1 VFTDPQKYGIRVP
14 SLTAGAELVA
24 AAVRRTPA
32 PDAATLAQITA
43 LVGVMQLQGQPSFA
57 SALAPCAVLMRA
69 LLDPRMKT
77 RASERVARALLP
89 QLREHVAKRAPLTPE
104 ALAAASPSRRWA
116 LTSGL
121 RAVQSWMRATGE
133 HNAQWLWTFRKESGL
148 LAEGETPDPLM
159 SKKPSDKPSAPR
171 LDLGSRLCYSIT
183 TIICT
188 FANSDRFV
196 RYRDLHM
203 PHGASQVFV
212 MNAPCHAERHG
223 HHVVLSIHPYCY
235 QDQRRPR
242 AHSSNF
248 RAGIKK
254 RLQNTTYKL
263 HQVRSPRERE
273 RQATAVFFSGA
284 CHGACP
290 PPLGARGT
298 PA

>member
-159 SKKPSDKPSAPR
+159 SKKLSDKPSTPNVVNLMRDVAQQKG
-171 LDLGSRLCYSIT
+171 LHVSI
-183 TIICT
+183 
-188 FANSDRFV
+188 
-196 RYRDLHM
+196 
-203 PHGASQVFV
+203 
-212 MNAPCHAERHG
+212 
-223 HHVVLSIHPYCY
+223 
-235 QDQRRPR
+235 
-242 AHSSNF
+242 
-248 RAGIKK
+248 
-254 RLQNTTYKL
+254 
-263 HQVRSPRERE
+263 
-273 RQATAVFFSGA
+273 
-284 CHGACP
+284 
-290 PPLGARGT
+290 
-298 PA
+298 